1 METHS
6 GPYCH
11 QLAPH
16 RPYLLRP
23 RFRKGQV
30 MAPDQLELHKLEGVR
45 VILVLVPLQRGLH
58 GVIVLGAQ
66 LIVGTFRRDRHG
78 KGGQEFVTGWEVPDG
93 EAG

>member
-6 GPYCH
+6 GPYGH

-16 RPYLLRP
+16 RPDLLRS

-30 MAPDQLELHKLEGVR
+30 MTPDQLEFHEFEGVR

-78 KGGQEFVTGWEVPDG
+78 KGGQEFVTGWEVPDS